1 MSLLRSLFHFLSLF
15 FFLEHEVF
23 LFIEINPW
31 KRFGPEMGTII
42 RAKVRYPNESR
53 VFEKRLRGIG
63 GEN

>member
-1 MSLLRSLFHFLSLF
+1 M
-15 FFLEHEVF
+15 F
-23 LFIEINPW
+23 LFIEINLW

>member
-1 MSLLRSLFHFLSLF
+1 M
-15 FFLEHEVF
+15 F